1 MATTSIKRTATSSTS
16 VQKCTFSFWVKRSKL
31 GTDQTIFFCGYTA
44 DFGQYSYYINFQSDD
59 TLDIKNDDAGTTLR
73 YITNRKFRDVNAWYH
88 ICIAN
93 DLTETGNDRCK
104 LYINGVQE
112 TSFST
117 QTAMSGDQFLTGK
130 TGYTQ
135 VIGRHEGGTNKQ
147 FDGLLSHFYYID
159 GSAYQAST
167 FGSTDATTGEWK
179 INTSPTVT
187 MGTNGFLVLKDGNT
201 ITDQSSNSNDL
212 TLNTGTLTKTE
223 DCPSNLFATLNTHDR
238 WGTEGATVSNGN
250 TTLLT
255 AASGHRY
262 MVSTLG
268 MASGKFYCEIE
279 CDSTANNND
288 TIGITDHMA
297 VDGSDELSQDNFS
310 YAYVG
315 GGNDYVRG
323 NGSNI
328 LTGMPTYGNGDIIG
342 IALDMDNKKL
352 YFSKN
357 GTWINSA
364 DPTSGSTGT
373 GAVSVTDPA
382 QGFYFFA
389 CGDWHGSAH
398 GTYKCNF
405 GNGFFGTTAISSEGT
420 NASGIGK
427 FEHDCPNGYTAL
439 STKGLNE

>member
-73 YITNRKFRDVNAWYH
+73 YITNRKFRDTNAWYH

-159 GSAYQAST
+159 GYAYQSST

-212 TLNTGTLTKTE
+212 TLNTGTLTKSE
-223 DCPSNLFATLNTHDR
+223 DNPSNLFATWNPLMPNSITY
-238 WGTEGATVSNGN
+238 SNGN
-250 TTLLT
+250 TTCTNT
-255 AASGHRY
+255 ADANYRNAWTTLATNTTGKYYAEFKAVSGFSAINKAIGY
-262 MVSTLG
+262 V
-268 MASGKFYCEIE
+268 EIE
-279 CDSTANNND
+279 QTY
-288 TIGITDHMA
+288 
-297 VDGSDELSQDNFS
+297 DGDAHLEAYSLEGS
-310 YAYVG
+310 Y
-315 GGNDYVRG
+315 
-323 NGSNI
+323 GSNGRVSYNQTI
-328 LTGMPTYGNGDIIG
+328 DSSVPTFTGGDIIG
-342 IALDMDNKKL
+342 IALDLDNGKA
-352 YFSKN
+352 YYHKN
-357 GTWINSA
+357 GTYINSG
-364 DPTSGSTGT
+364 DPTSGASGT
-373 GAVSVTDPA
+373 GGYTLTTGKQYAFASITIN
-382 QGFYFFA
+382 QGGA
-389 CGDWHGSAH
+389 NVWSA
-398 GTYKCNF
+398 NF
-405 GNGFFGTTAISSEGT
+405 GNGYFGTTAV
-420 NASGIGK
+420 ASAQNPDDGIGI
-427 FEHDCPNGYTAL
+427 FEYDVPANYKAL
-439 STKGLNE
+439 STKGLNS

>member
-1 MATTSIKRTATSSTS
+1 MATTSIKRTATSSTG

-44 DFGQYSYYINFQSDD
+44 DFGQYSFYINFQSDD
-59 TLDIKNDDAGTTLR
+59 TLDIKNDDAGTNLR

-147 FDGLLSHFYYID
+147 FDGYFSHFYYID
-159 GSAYQAST
+159 GYVYQAST

-212 TLNTGTLTKTE
+212 TLNTGTLTKSE
-223 DCPSNLFATLNTHDR
+223 DCPSNVFATMNPLDNYFAGSTF
-238 WGTEGATVSNGN
+238 TNGN
-250 TTLLT
+250 NTIATDSSPST
-255 AASGHRY
+255 YNTG
-262 MVSTLG
+262 TLG
-268 MASGKFYCEIE
+268 VNTGKFYWEVKVSSLAS
-279 CDSTANNND
+279 STA
-288 TIGITDHMA
+288 
-297 VDGSDELSQDNFS
+297 L
-310 YAYVG
+310 
-315 GGNDYVRG
+315 
-323 NGSNI
+323 
-328 LTGMPTYGNGDIIG
+328 IG
-342 IALDMDNKKL
+342 IASKLTTATGTTLGTNANDYAIYSYNGNKIYGGNSASYGNSFTLNDVIGVALDCTNNKL

-357 GTWINSA
+357 GTWQNSGV
-364 DPTSGSTGT
+364 PTSGSTGT
-373 GAVSVTDPA
+373 GAISIASPSTTPT
-382 QGFYFFA
+382 GFYFPSV
-389 CGDWHGSAH
+389 GDWTSNSLGFQV
-398 GTYKCNF
+398 NF
-405 GNGFFGTTAISSEGT
+405 GNGYFGTTAVASAGT
-420 NASGIGK
+420 NASGIGI
-427 FEHDCPNGYTAL
+427 FEYDVPTGYTAL